1 MTEKP
6 RETQA
11 ELHVVELKEKVNNSS
26 LMKHPLSPRLLDQLA
41 HQVLDLALSPWGK
54 LLPTRVLLFLEP
66 QCSLSHFYLLASG
79 LQEDSG
85 SRLWPTVAGQTQQA
99 LPGIRPNTG
108 VCQPGSPPLPLLPD
122 TPSEEC
128 APRFHPVD
136 DRYRSCESHHVEDG
150 RPWEAPFHK
159 RHGRDSESSQ
169 NRECE
174 SYVTASVG
182 VGKTFLA
189 CAFAQQAIRQGH
201 TAFYTRQPVLFREL
215 SIARADGTL
224 HKRLAKLA
232 RVDILIVDDF
242 AMTALVESERRDFLE
257 ICEDRY
263 NTRST
268 ILTSQIPI
276 ADWHQQ
282 IGDPTLADSILD
294 RLVHNAHRLQLAGGS
309 MRKRL
314 AASQD

>member
-1 MTEKP
+1 M
-6 RETQA
+6 
-11 ELHVVELKEKVNNSS
+11 
-26 LMKHPLSPRLLDQLA
+26 
-41 HQVLDLALSPWGK
+41 
-54 LLPTRVLLFLEP
+54 
-66 QCSLSHFYLLASG
+66 
-79 LQEDSG
+79 
-85 SRLWPTVAGQTQQA
+85 
-99 LPGIRPNTG
+99 
-108 VCQPGSPPLPLLPD
+108 
-122 TPSEEC
+122 
-128 APRFHPVD
+128 
-136 DRYRSCESHHVEDG
+136 
-150 RPWEAPFHK
+150 
-159 RHGRDSESSQ
+159 
-169 NRECE
+169 
-174 SYVTASVG
+174 
-182 VGKTFLA
+182 GKTFLA

-215 SIARADGTL
+215 SMARADGTL

-242 AMTALVESERRDFLE
+242 AMTALAESERRDFLE

-294 RLVHNAHRLQLAGGS
+294 RLVHNAHRLELAGGS